1 MLVLL
6 LNFAHYLCK
15 RVDILILYKLLK
27 MDMKF
32 LFNFSKYEKI
42 ILLIIISIYFNNLF
56 IDIMNVDAAQYA
68 SISQEMLRNHSYLQ
82 VMDLQYDYLDKPPL
96 LFWISSLS
104 MGVFGVCNFAY
115 KFGAFLMLLLSL
127 YSIFRFTS
135 IYYSQQIAKNAVLIF
150 GTCQAFFLMTN
161 DVRTDGIL
169 TSSVITGIWLLTEYL
184 LNNKIK
190 YLVFAAIFTAFAM
203 MAKGP
208 IGIIAVLMPVGLQLL
223 YKKDWKKVFS
233 FSWFFYLLIVGLLL
247 IPMSYGLYTQF
258 DLHPEKITNGVPH
271 QSGLYFY
278 YWLQSFGR
286 ITGENVWDNGLPW
299 HFFIGTISWDF
310 FPWILFLYFGLFFQI
325 KKLINKT
332 LPEISTLSGFLLL
345 FSLLSMSRYKLPHYV
360 FVTLPFASIICATY
374 LDTLN
379 SKQWKNWNKVY
390 FVFGFI
396 VLALLVIYQTLF
408 FTDLNFILI
417 VLVLLQLLLLIGMK
431 KLGLHGAS
439 KMVGYVIV
447 LNLFLSFVL
456 YPKLLTYQADSMAG
470 RWFYENKSN
479 EMVYLVDEKSHAFNF
494 YSKNPENKSIAL
506 NEIDTLKNSC
516 WLFTKEANLKQIES
530 KVEVVEKKKFEN
542 YPITRLKLPF
552 LLQQKREQTLEYYYL
567 VKIKP
572 RT

>member
-1 MLVLL
+1 
-6 LNFAHYLCK
+6 
-15 RVDILILYKLLK
+15 
-27 MDMKF
+27 
-32 LFNFSKYEKI
+32 
-42 ILLIIISIYFNNLF
+42 
-56 IDIMNVDAAQYA
+56 MNVDAAQYA

-104 MGVFGVCNFAY
+104 MGVFGVSNFAY
-115 KFGAFLMLLLSL
+115 KLGAFLMLLLSL

-135 IYYSQQIAKNAVLIF
+135 IFYSQQIAKNAVLIF

-184 LNNKIK
+184 IKNKIK
-190 YLVFAAIFTAFAM
+190 YLLFASLFTAFAM

-223 YKKDWKKVFS
+223 FKRSWKQIFS
-233 FSWFFYLLIVGLLL
+233 FSWFFYLIIVGLLL
-247 IPMSYGLYTQF
+247 IPMSYGLYMQF
-258 DLHPEKITNGVPH
+258 DMHPEKITNGVPH

-310 FPWILFLYFGLFFQI
+310 FPWILILYFGLFFQI
-325 KKLINKT
+325 KRLFQKSV
-332 LPEISTLSGFLLL
+332 PEISTLSGFVIL
-345 FSLLSMSRYKLPHYV
+345 FALLSMSRYKLPHYI
-360 FVTLPFASIICATY
+360 FVTLPFASIICASY
-374 LDTLN
+374 IETLN
-379 SKQWKNWNKVY
+379 PKQWKIWNKVY
-390 FVFGFI
+390 FVFGCI
-396 VLALLVIYQTLF
+396 IMVLLFIYQSLF
-408 FTDLNFILI
+408 FTEINFILI
-417 VLVLLQLLLLIGMK
+417 ALLLVQFIILLQMK
-431 KLGLHGAS
+431 KTSLEGTS
-439 KMVGYVIV
+439 KMIGYIIV
-447 LNLFLSFVL
+447 LNLFLSFVF

-470 RWFYENKSN
+470 RWFYENKSK
-479 EMVYLVDEKSHAFNF
+479 ETVYLIDEKSHAFNF

-506 NEIDTLKNSC
+506 TEIGTLKNSC
-516 WLFTKEANLKQIES
+516 WLFTKAENLNQIES
-530 KVEVVEKKKFEN
+530 KFEVVEKKKFEN

-572 RT
+572 RI

>member
-1 MLVLL
+1 M
-6 LNFAHYLCK
+6 N
-15 RVDILILYKLLK
+15 
-27 MDMKF
+27 MKF

-42 ILLIIISIYFNNLF
+42 ILLIIFSIYINNLF
-56 IDIMNVDAAQYA
+56 IDVMNVDAAQYA

-104 MGVFGVCNFAY
+104 MGVFGVSNFAY
-115 KFGAFLMLLLSL
+115 KLGAFLMLLLSL

-135 IYYSQQIAKNAVLIF
+135 IFYSQQIAKNAVLIF

-184 LNNKIK
+184 IKNKIK
-190 YLVFAAIFTAFAM
+190 YLLFASLFTAFAM

-208 IGIIAVLMPVGLQLL
+208 IGIIAVLMPIGLQLL
-223 YKKDWKKVFS
+223 FKRSWKQIFS
-233 FSWFFYLLIVGLLL
+233 FSWFFYLIIVGLLL
-247 IPMSYGLYTQF
+247 IPMSYGLYMQF
-258 DLHPEKITNGVPH
+258 DMHPEKITNGVPH

-310 FPWILFLYFGLFFQI
+310 FPWILILYFGLFFQI
-325 KKLINKT
+325 KRLFQKSV
-332 LPEISTLSGFLLL
+332 PEISTLSGFVIL
-345 FSLLSMSRYKLPHYV
+345 FALLSMSRYKLPHYI
-360 FVTLPFASIICATY
+360 FVTLPFASIICASY
-374 LDTLN
+374 IETLN
-379 SKQWKNWNKVY
+379 PKQWKIWNKVY
-390 FVFGFI
+390 FVFGCI
-396 VLALLVIYQTLF
+396 IMVLLFIYQSLF
-408 FTDLNFILI
+408 FTEINFILI
-417 VLVLLQLLLLIGMK
+417 ALLLVQFIILLQMK
-431 KLGLHGAS
+431 KTSLEGTS
-439 KMVGYVIV
+439 KMIGYIIV
-447 LNLFLSFVL
+447 LNLFLSFVF

-470 RWFYENKSN
+470 RWFYENKSK
-479 EMVYLVDEKSHAFNF
+479 ETVYLIDEKSHAFNF

-506 NEIDTLKNSC
+506 TEIGTLKNSC
-516 WLFTKEANLKQIES
+516 WLFTKAENLNQIES
-530 KVEVVEKKKFEN
+530 KFEVVEKKKFEN

-572 RT
+572 RI

>member
-1 MLVLL
+1 
-6 LNFAHYLCK
+6 
-15 RVDILILYKLLK
+15 
-27 MDMKF
+27 
-32 LFNFSKYEKI
+32 
-42 ILLIIISIYFNNLF
+42 
-56 IDIMNVDAAQYA
+56 MNVDAAQYA

-104 MGVFGVCNFAY
+104 MGVFGVSNFAY
-115 KFGAFLMLLLSL
+115 KLGAFLMLLLSL

-135 IYYSQQIAKNAVLIF
+135 IFYSQQIAKNAVLIF

-169 TSSVITGIWLLTEYL
+169 TSSVITAIWLLTEYL
-184 LNNKIK
+184 QKNKIK
-190 YLVFAAIFTAFAM
+190 YLLFASLFTAFAM

-223 YKKDWKKVFS
+223 FKRSWKQIFS

-247 IPMSYGLYTQF
+247 IPMSYGLYMQF
-258 DLHPEKITNGVPH
+258 DMHPEKITNGVPH

-310 FPWILFLYFGLFFQI
+310 FPWILILYFGFFFQI
-325 KKLINKT
+325 KRLFQKS
-332 LPEISTLSGFLLL
+332 LPEISTLSGFLIL
-345 FSLLSMSRYKLPHYV
+345 FALLSMSRYKLPHYI
-360 FVTLPFASIICATY
+360 FVTLPFASIICASY
-374 LDTLN
+374 IETLN
-379 SKQWKNWNKVY
+379 PKQWKIWNKVY
-390 FVFGFI
+390 FVFGCI
-396 VLALLVIYQTLF
+396 IMVLLIIYQSLF
-408 FTDLNFILI
+408 FTEINFILI
-417 VLVLLQLLLLIGMK
+417 ALLLVQFIILLQMK
-431 KLGLHGAS
+431 KTSLEGTS
-439 KMVGYVIV
+439 KMIGYIIV
-447 LNLFLSFVL
+447 LNLFLSFVF

-470 RWFYENKSN
+470 RWFYENKSK
-479 EMVYLVDEKSHAFNF
+479 ETVYLIDEKSHAFNF
-494 YSKNPENKSIAL
+494 YSKNPENKSIVL
-506 NEIDTLKNSC
+506 TEIGTLKNSC
-516 WLFTKEANLKQIES
+516 WLFTKAENLNQIES
-530 KVEVVEKKKFEN
+530 IFEVVEKKKFEN

-572 RT
+572 RI

>member
-1 MLVLL
+1 M
-6 LNFAHYLCK
+6 N
-15 RVDILILYKLLK
+15 
-27 MDMKF
+27 MKF

-42 ILLIIISIYFNNLF
+42 ILLIIFSIYINNLF
-56 IDIMNVDAAQYA
+56 IDVMNVDAAQYA

-115 KFGAFLMLLLSL
+115 KLGAFLMLLLSL

-135 IYYSQQIAKNAVLIF
+135 IFYSQQIAKNAVLIF

-184 LNNKIK
+184 IKNKIK
-190 YLVFAAIFTAFAM
+190 YLLFASLFTAFAM

-223 YKKDWKKVFS
+223 FKRSWKQIFS
-233 FSWFFYLLIVGLLL
+233 FSWFFYLIIVGLLL
-247 IPMSYGLYTQF
+247 IPMSYGLYMQF
-258 DLHPEKITNGVPH
+258 DMHPEKITNGVPH

-310 FPWILFLYFGLFFQI
+310 FPWILILYFGLFFQI
-325 KKLINKT
+325 KRFFQKSV
-332 LPEISTLSGFLLL
+332 PEISTLSGFVIL
-345 FSLLSMSRYKLPHYV
+345 FTLLSMSRYKLPHYI
-360 FVTLPFASIICATY
+360 FVTLPFASIICASY
-374 LDTLN
+374 IETLN
-379 SKQWKNWNKVY
+379 PKQWKIWNKVY
-390 FVFGFI
+390 FVFGCI
-396 VLALLVIYQTLF
+396 IMVLLIIYQSLF
-408 FTDLNFILI
+408 FTEINFILI
-417 VLVLLQLLLLIGMK
+417 ALLLVQFIILLQIK
-431 KLGLHGAS
+431 KTSLEGTS
-439 KMVGYVIV
+439 KMIGYVIV
-447 LNLFLSFVL
+447 LNLFLSFVF

-470 RWFYENKSN
+470 RWFYENKSK
-479 EMVYLVDEKSHAFNF
+479 ETVYLIDEKSHAFNF

-506 NEIDTLKNSC
+506 TEIGTLKHSC
-516 WLFTKEANLKQIES
+516 WLYTKAENLNQIES
-530 KVEVVEKKKFEN
+530 KFEVVEKKKFEN

-567 VKIKP
+567 IKIKP
-572 RT
+572 RISS

>member
-1 MLVLL
+1 M
-6 LNFAHYLCK
+6 N
-15 RVDILILYKLLK
+15 
-27 MDMKF
+27 MKF

-42 ILLIIISIYFNNLF
+42 ILLIIFSIYINNLF
-56 IDIMNVDAAQYA
+56 IDVMNVDAAQYA
-68 SISQEMLRNHSYLQ
+68 SISLEMLHNHSYLQ

-115 KFGAFLMLLLSL
+115 KLGAFLMLLLSL

-135 IYYSQQIAKNAVLIF
+135 IFYSQQIAKNAVLIF

-184 LNNKIK
+184 IKNKIK
-190 YLVFAAIFTAFAM
+190 YLLFASLFTAFAM

-223 YKKDWKKVFS
+223 FKRSWKQIFS
-233 FSWFFYLLIVGLLL
+233 FSWFFYLIIVGLLL
-247 IPMSYGLYTQF
+247 IPMSYGLYMQF
-258 DLHPEKITNGVPH
+258 DMHPEKITNGVPH

-310 FPWILFLYFGLFFQI
+310 FPWILILYFGLFFQI
-325 KKLINKT
+325 KRFFQKSV
-332 LPEISTLSGFLLL
+332 PEISTLSGFVIL
-345 FSLLSMSRYKLPHYV
+345 FALLSMSRYKLPHYI
-360 FVTLPFASIICATY
+360 FVTLPFASIICASY
-374 LDTLN
+374 IETLN
-379 SKQWKNWNKVY
+379 PKQWKIWNKVY
-390 FVFGFI
+390 FVFGCI
-396 VLALLVIYQTLF
+396 IMVLLIIYQSLF
-408 FTDLNFILI
+408 FTEINFILI
-417 VLVLLQLLLLIGMK
+417 ALLLVQFIILLQMK
-431 KLGLHGAS
+431 KTSLEGTS
-439 KMVGYVIV
+439 KMIGYIIV
-447 LNLFLSFVL
+447 LNLFLSFVF

-470 RWFYENKSN
+470 RWFYENKSK
-479 EMVYLVDEKSHAFNF
+479 ETVYLIDEKSHAFNF

-506 NEIDTLKNSC
+506 TEIGTLKNSC
-516 WLFTKEANLKQIES
+516 WLFTKAENLNQIES
-530 KVEVVEKKKFEN
+530 KFEVVEKKKFEN

-567 VKIKP
+567 VKIKS
-572 RT
+572 RI